1 VPELR
6 QLIGQITTTLVAT
19 DPAPEH
25 DGVGTPA
32 APSR

>member
-6 QLIGQITTTLVAT
+6 RLIGQVTTTLVAT

-25 DGVGTPA
+25 DAAGAPA

>member
-1 VPELR
+1 LR
-6 QLIGQITTTLVAT
+6 RLIGRVTTTLVAT

-25 DGVGTPA
+25 EHDAVGAPT